1 MCFTP
6 FYEVGLET
14 RKMDEQAIA
23 FVEMLRDV
31 LDIFALEHIM
41 ETLLKI

>member
-1 MCFTP
+1 
-6 FYEVGLET
+6 
-14 RKMDEQAIA
+14 MDEQAIA

-41 ETLLKI
+41 EKLLKI